1 MRKNGKKV
9 LALLMGLVTAASL
22 AACAG
27 APAEAPAP
35 SVAQEDYDALL
46 EENRQLREEL
56 DLLKAGLAEADE
68 EEDLPAPEEEETPE
82 EEPLEE
88 AAPALPPEEAA
99 PPAEETQAQQAAP
112 PAEPAAASPWEE
124 RVNALT
130 LSPVDPDPITDPFA
144 QEIYGRYTSL
154 VEPGMTNWE
163 LLRAVYDYVV
173 QNYRTNTLKRTNLPG
188 SFQCTSYAH
197 ELCQGLYVVGF
208 DVRYMSGKCT
218 AKGGGWTGHAWSAIV
233 VGDDLL
239 YLDANIPAEHGG
251 NPDTYFAVTPGSNG
265 IYRSDLV
272 KMVEYS
278 PDLMTTTVYSP

>member
-27 APAEAPAP
+27 VPAEAPAP
-35 SVAQEDYDALL
+35 STAQEDYDALL

-56 DLLKAGLAEADE
+56 DLLKAGLAEEAE
-68 EEDLPAPEEEETPE
+68 EPPIPEGEEAPE

-88 AAPALPPEEAA
+88 AAPAPEE
-99 PPAEETQAQQAAP
+99 AAP

-144 QEIYGRYTSL
+144 QEIYDRYTSL

-163 LLRAVYDYVV
+163 LLRSVYDYVV
-173 QNYRTNTLKRTNLPG
+173 QNYRANTLKRTNLPG

-208 DVRYMSGKCT
+208 EVRYMSGQCT
-218 AKGGGWTGHAWSAIV
+218 AKGGGWTGHAWSASV

-265 IYRSDLV
+265 IYRNDLV